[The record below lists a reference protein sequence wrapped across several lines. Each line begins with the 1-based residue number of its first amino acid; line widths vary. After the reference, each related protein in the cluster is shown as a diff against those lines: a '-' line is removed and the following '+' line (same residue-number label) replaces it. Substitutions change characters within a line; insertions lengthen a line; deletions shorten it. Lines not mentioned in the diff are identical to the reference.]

1 MDEYYYWLAL
11 EHTLRNKPAI
21 SKKLI
26 ERFSTPDAVFASSD
40 EELCRVE
47 GVTSELARRV
57 KSVAHPVKDITDE
70 IIRIREKGIQLI
82 YLTHPDYPEL
92 LKNIIDPPLC
102 FYMKGDIT
110 QGDAKALAMV
120 GTRRPTTYGRKVTE
134 MLSAELSSAGFTIVS
149 GMARGI
155 DSVAHQS
162 VLKAVLKA
170 GGRSIGV
177 LGCGIDVVYPPENS
191 RLFAEMPEHGAIISE
206 FAPGTGPQKQNF
218 PQRNRIISG
227 LSLGTVVIE
236 AAERSG
242 SLITVRFALEQG
254 REVFAVP
261 GNINSPV
268 SKGTNNL
275 IKQGA
280 KLVTCTEDILEE
292 FESLLTQ
299 GLKNVIK
306 NSSFEKISL
315 SKDEKNI
322 YNTLTLEP
330 KHIDQIIAESGVE
343 PRDTIQLLLNLEIKG
358 VAEQVA
364 GSCYVKAKL

>member
-1 MDEYYYWLAL
+1 MDEYYYWLAF
-11 EHTLRNKPAI
+11 EHTLRNKPAF

-26 ERFSTPDAVFASSD
+26 ERFSTPDEVFAASD
-40 EELCRVE
+40 EELCTVE
-47 GVTSELARRV
+47 GITSELVRKI
-57 KSVAHPVKDITDE
+57 KSVVHPVKDVTDE
-70 IIRIREKGIQLI
+70 IKIIRENGIQLI
-82 YLTHPDYPEL
+82 YLNHPDYPEI
-92 LKNIIDPPLC
+92 LKNIIDPPIC
-102 FYMKGDIT
+102 FYMKGGIT
-110 QGDAKALAMV
+110 QGDAKAIAIV

-134 MLSAELSSAGFTIVS
+134 KIASELSSAGFTIVS

-155 DSVAHQS
+155 DSAAHQS
-162 VLKAVLKA
+162 VIKT

-191 RLFAEMPEHGAIISE
+191 RLFAEMPEYGAIISE

-268 SKGTNNL
+268 SMGTNNL

-280 KLVTCTEDILEE
+280 KLVTSTEDILEE
-292 FESLLTQ
+292 FEQLLTQ
-299 GLKNVIK
+299 GLINVIK
-306 NSSFEKISL
+306 NSYLEKISL
-315 SKDEKNI
+315 SKDENNI

-330 KHIDQIIAESGVE
+330 KHIDQIITESGIE